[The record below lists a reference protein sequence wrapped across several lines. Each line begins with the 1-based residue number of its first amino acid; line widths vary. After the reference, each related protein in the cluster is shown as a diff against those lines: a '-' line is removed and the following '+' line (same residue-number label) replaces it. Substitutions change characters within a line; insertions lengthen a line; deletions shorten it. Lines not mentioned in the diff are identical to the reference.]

1 MKQKTQ
7 SVLRNPEGLT
17 MDGVGESSSVGE
29 KPVVVRVKR
38 KVGQSPLDAFW
49 LEINERPFKRPLLD
63 FSKLSL
69 SNSETKEDVKPKKV
83 LVRHLETVTDSE
95 TTVDIIHSLFESD
108 LDEQSC
114 SKGKFEDRKIALK
127 KDNRKEQLLTKAVQ
141 QQQTAAQNARFEQI
155 WRSRKGN
162 KEDIHD
168 KELHERCSFYDV
180 IRVDAEE
187 MGPGDAPPEVESLE
201 DQKMLASFLP
211 LLRECIPTAAEEIEA
226 GIHSSH
232 TEAYVYDFY
241 AVNEEMDISEDSSK
255 HQFPLV
261 IVEEEEEFY
270 DGPDD
275 ESDYDSDDSNAE
287 DHPRNDY
294 PDEISEEDSEEEE
307 KEEDDDEEDEDEEEK
322 SEASDESKDEGSLER
337 HVRMVLDENEEVFDG
352 YAEEDV
358 NVYGDSDDEEF
369 EDAKWSY
376 R

>member
-1 MKQKTQ
+1 
-7 SVLRNPEGLT
+7 

-49 LEINERPFKRPLLD
+49 LEINERPFKRPFLD

-69 SNSETKEDVKPKKV
+69 SNSEKKEDVKPKKV

-108 LDEQSC
+108 DLGEQSC
-114 SKGKFEDRKIALK
+114 SKGKFEDRKIAFK
-127 KDNRKEQLLTKAVQ
+127 KNNRKEQLLTKAVQ
-141 QQQTAAQNARFEQI
+141 QQQTAAQDARFEQI

-162 KEDIHD
+162 KEGIHD

-187 MGPGDAPPEVESLE
+187 RPGDGPPEVESLE

-232 TEAYVYDFY
+232 TEEYVYDFY

-261 IVEEEEEFY
+261 TVEEEEEFY

-294 PDEISEEDSEEEE
+294 PDEISEEEEEE
-307 KEEDDDEEDEDEEEK
+307 EEEDDEEDEDEEEK
-322 SEASDESKDEGSLER
+322 SEASDDESKDKETSER
-337 HVRMVLDENEEVFDG
+337 RVRMVLDEDEEFFDG

-369 EDAKWSY
+369 EDIKWSY

>member
-1 MKQKTQ
+1 
-7 SVLRNPEGLT
+7 
-17 MDGVGESSSVGE
+17 
-29 KPVVVRVKR
+29 
-38 KVGQSPLDAFW
+38 
-49 LEINERPFKRPLLD
+49 
-63 FSKLSL
+63 
-69 SNSETKEDVKPKKV
+69 
-83 LVRHLETVTDSE
+83 
-95 TTVDIIHSLFESD
+95 ESD

-114 SKGKFEDRKIALK
+114 SKGKFEDRKIAFK
-127 KDNRKEQLLTKAVQ
+127 KDNRKEQLLTKAVH
-141 QQQTAAQNARFEQI
+141 QQQTAAQDARFEQI

-162 KEDIHD
+162 KERIHD

-187 MGPGDAPPEVESLE
+187 RPDNAPPEVESLE

-232 TEAYVYDFY
+232 TEEYVYDFY

-261 IVEEEEEFY
+261 TVEEEEEFY

-294 PDEISEEDSEEEE
+294 PDEISEEEEEE
-307 KEEDDDEEDEDEEEK
+307 DEEDEDEEEK
-322 SEASDESKDEGSLER
+322 SEASDDESKDEESLER
-337 HVRMVLDENEEVFDG
+337 RVRVVLDEDEEFFDG

-369 EDAKWSY
+369 EDIKWSY

>member
-1 MKQKTQ
+1 M
-7 SVLRNPEGLT
+7 
-17 MDGVGESSSVGE
+17 GESSSVGE
-29 KPVVVRVKR
+29 KPVIVRVKR

-63 FSKLSL
+63 FSKLCI
-69 SNSETKEDVKPKKV
+69 SNSEKKVHVAEDVKPKKV
-83 LVRHLETVTDSE
+83 LVRHLETLTDSD

-108 LDEQSC
+108 DRDEQSC
-114 SKGKFEDRKIALK
+114 RKGKFEDRKIAFK
-127 KDNRKEQLLTKAVQ
+127 KDNRKEQLLTKALQ

-162 KEDIHD
+162 IEGILD
-168 KELHERCSFYDV
+168 KELHERCSFFDV

-187 MGPGDAPPEVESLE
+187 RPGNAPTPEVASLE

-226 GIHSSH
+226 DIHSGH
-232 TEAYVYDFY
+232 TEEYVYDVY
-241 AVNEEMDISEDSSK
+241 AVNEEMDTSEDSSK

-270 DGPDD
+270 DGPD

-307 KEEDDDEEDEDEEEK
+307 DEEEEEEK
-322 SEASDESKDEGSLER
+322 SEGSDESNDEETSER
-337 HVRMVLDENEEVFDG
+337 RVRMVLDDDEEEFFDG

-358 NVYGDSDDEEF
+358 NVYGDSDDDF
-369 EDAKWSY
+369 EDIK
-376 R
+376 

>member
-1 MKQKTQ
+1 
-7 SVLRNPEGLT
+7 
-17 MDGVGESSSVGE
+17 MDGGVGESSSIGE
-29 KPVVVRVKR
+29 KPVIVRVKR

-49 LEINERPFKRPLLD
+49 LEINERPFKRPLLN
-63 FSKLSL
+63 FSKLSI
-69 SNSETKEDVKPKKV
+69 SNSEKKEDVKPKKV
-83 LVRHLETVTDSE
+83 LVRHLETLTDSE
-95 TTVDIIHSLFESD
+95 ATVDIIHSLFESGD
-108 LDEQSC
+108 RDEQSC
-114 SKGKFEDRKIALK
+114 SKGKFEDRKVSFK
-127 KDNRKEQLLTKAVQ
+127 KDSRKEQLLTKAVQ

-162 KEDIHD
+162 IEGILD
-168 KELHERCSFYDV
+168 KELHERCSFFDV

-187 MGPGDAPPEVESLE
+187 RPGNAPTPEVASFE

-226 GIHSSH
+226 DIHSSH
-232 TEAYVYDFY
+232 TEEYVYDVY
-241 AVNEEMDISEDSSK
+241 AVNEEMDTSEDSSK

-261 IVEEEEEFY
+261 IVEEEEEFW
-270 DGPDD
+270 DGPD

-307 KEEDDDEEDEDEEEK
+307 KEEDEEEEDEDEEEK
-322 SEASDESKDEGSLER
+322 SEASDESKDEER
-337 HVRMVLDENEEVFDG
+337 KVRMVLDDDEEFFDG

-358 NVYGDSDDEEF
+358 NVYGDSDEEF
-369 EDAKWSY
+369 EDIKWSY